1 MSRPG
6 LHWFL
11 PNCDNFATR
20 CPVSGPWLIRPPGC
34 PLPPGLGGLRSN
46 YQLHMPGAWCAWSRE
61 TNLGSRAENFFQGFD
76 PICREREIERST
88 TVKKHMWKTCFS
100 DLESKTWRCL
110 GGEIDMEIIRNIEV
124 STNTQIPLK
133 LCVCVPACVCMCVYI
148 YTWTNCIH
156 VSLSMSGLGT
166 WWVEAGNVAQ
176 GAYAMNLKPFRR
188 WYNPQGSSRSD

>member
-1 MSRPG
+1 MFTWTKREFTQNRKYRHALADKSFCDTSQCFVPPLGRNTEVWNSLFEARSGIPRAWWEPNKKSTSFNLNKTYLFKQPSYPPKKMSRPG

-76 PICREREIERST
+76 PICRERDREKHNSQKT
-88 TVKKHMWKTCFS
+88 YVK
-100 DLESKTWRCL
+100 
-110 GGEIDMEIIRNIEV
+110 
-124 STNTQIPLK
+124 
-133 LCVCVPACVCMCVYI
+133 
-148 YTWTNCIH
+148 
-156 VSLSMSGLGT
+156 
-166 WWVEAGNVAQ
+166 NV
-176 GAYAMNLKPFRR
+176 LF
-188 WYNPQGSSRSD
+188 WSWI